1 LNVGYRDMCAE
12 AGWVA
17 CVSKVLTGGIRTMNP
32 FHTLRNFA
40 LWVCRARVLW
50 MPLMCALWATGA
62 SAQEIEDR
70 MGAALSAFAGQPI
83 GIESVRPSPAPGI
96 VEVQVINGPLLYA
109 TEDGGYFFLNGDLH
123 QVSVSGAVNLTEERR
138 SLARKEQL
146 AAVSLE
152 DMVVFSPKGETRDYV
167 SVFTDVTCFYC
178 QKLHREVDQLNAKG
192 VEVRYLAFPRGGIN
206 SDGAKKLATAWCADD
221 QQTTLTELKAGMD
234 LPVNDC
240 ADSPIAAQYQLGQEM
255 GVSGTP
261 AIITSS
267 GMMIPG
273 YRPAADLI
281 VALGLD

>member
-1 LNVGYRDMCAE
+1 
-12 AGWVA
+12 
-17 CVSKVLTGGIRTMNP
+17 MNP
-32 FHTLRNFA
+32 FYTWRNLA
-40 LWVCRARVLW
+40 LWVCRERVLC
-50 MPLMCALWATGA
+50 MPLMCALWITGA

-240 ADSPIAAQYQLGQEM
+240 ADSPIADQYQLGQEM

-281 VALGLD
+281 VVLGLD

>member
-1 LNVGYRDMCAE
+1 
-12 AGWVA
+12 
-17 CVSKVLTGGIRTMNP
+17 MNP
-32 FHTLRNFA
+32 FYTWRNLA
-40 LWVCRARVLW
+40 LSVCRERVLC
-50 MPLMCALWATGA
+50 MPLMCALWITGA

-281 VALGLD
+281 VVLGLD

>member
-1 LNVGYRDMCAE
+1 
-12 AGWVA
+12 
-17 CVSKVLTGGIRTMNP
+17 MNP
-32 FHTLRNFA
+32 FYTWRNLA
-40 LWVCRARVLW
+40 LWVCRERVLC
-50 MPLMCALWATGA
+50 MPLMCALWITGA

-281 VALGLD
+281 VVLGLD

>member
-1 LNVGYRDMCAE
+1 
-12 AGWVA
+12 
-17 CVSKVLTGGIRTMNP
+17 
-32 FHTLRNFA
+32 
-40 LWVCRARVLW
+40 
-50 MPLMCALWATGA
+50 MCALWITGA

-281 VALGLD
+281 VVLGLD

>member
-1 LNVGYRDMCAE
+1 
-12 AGWVA
+12 
-17 CVSKVLTGGIRTMNP
+17 MNP

-50 MPLMCALWATGA
+50 MPLMCALWITGA
-62 SAQEIEDR
+62 SAQEVEDR
-70 MGAALSAFAGQPI
+70 MGSALSAFAGQPI

-273 YRPAADLI
+273 YRPADDLI

>member
-1 LNVGYRDMCAE
+1 
-12 AGWVA
+12 
-17 CVSKVLTGGIRTMNP
+17 MNP
-32 FHTLRNFA
+32 FYTLRNLA
-40 LWVCRARVLW
+40 LWVCRERVLW
-50 MPLMCALWATGA
+50 MPLMCALWITGA
-62 SAQEIEDR
+62 SAQEVEDR
-70 MGAALSAFAGQPI
+70 MAAALSAFAGQPI

-281 VALGLD
+281 VVLGLD

>member
-1 LNVGYRDMCAE
+1 
-12 AGWVA
+12 
-17 CVSKVLTGGIRTMNP
+17 MNP
-32 FHTLRNFA
+32 FYTLRNLA

-50 MPLMCALWATGA
+50 MPLMCALWITGA

-123 QVSVSGAVNLTEERR
+123 QVSEAGAVNLTEERR

-152 DMVVFSPKGETRDYV
+152 DMVIFSPKGETRDYV

>member
-1 LNVGYRDMCAE
+1 
-12 AGWVA
+12 
-17 CVSKVLTGGIRTMNP
+17 MNP
-32 FHTLRNFA
+32 FYMLRTLAPRGHCA
-40 LWVCRARVLW
+40 WVLWV
-50 MPLMCALWATGA
+50 PLLCAMWITGA

-221 QQTTLTELKAGMD
+221 QQTTLTELKAGMN

>member
-1 LNVGYRDMCAE
+1 
-12 AGWVA
+12 
-17 CVSKVLTGGIRTMNP
+17 MNP
-32 FHTLRNFA
+32 FYTWRNLA
-40 LWVCRARVLW
+40 LWVCRERVLW
-50 MPLMCALWATGA
+50 MPLMCALWITGA

-152 DMVVFSPKGETRDYV
+152 DMVIFSPKGETRDYV

-281 VALGLD
+281 VVLGLD

>member
-1 LNVGYRDMCAE
+1 
-12 AGWVA
+12 
-17 CVSKVLTGGIRTMNP
+17 MNP

-50 MPLMCALWATGA
+50 MPLMCALWVTGA

-70 MGAALSAFAGQPI
+70 LGAALSAFAGQPI

>member
-1 LNVGYRDMCAE
+1 
-12 AGWVA
+12 
-17 CVSKVLTGGIRTMNP
+17 MNP
-32 FHTLRNFA
+32 FYTLRNLA
-40 LWVCRARVLW
+40 LWVCRERVLW
-50 MPLMCALWATGA
+50 MPLMCALWITGA
-62 SAQEIEDR
+62 SAQEVEDR

-83 GIESVRPSPAPGI
+83 AIESVRPSPAPGI

>member
-1 LNVGYRDMCAE
+1 
-12 AGWVA
+12 
-17 CVSKVLTGGIRTMNP
+17 MNP
-32 FHTLRNFA
+32 FYTWRNLA
-40 LWVCRARVLW
+40 VWVCRERVLC
-50 MPLMCALWATGA
+50 MPLMCALWITGA
-62 SAQEIEDR
+62 SAQETEDR

-221 QQTTLTELKAGMD
+221 QQTTLTELKAGVD

>member
-1 LNVGYRDMCAE
+1 
-12 AGWVA
+12 
-17 CVSKVLTGGIRTMNP
+17 
-32 FHTLRNFA
+32 
-40 LWVCRARVLW
+40 
-50 MPLMCALWATGA
+50 
-62 SAQEIEDR
+62 

-83 GIESVRPSPAPGI
+83 GIESIRPSPAPGI
-96 VEVQVINGPLLYA
+96 VEVQVTNGPLLYA

-123 QVSVSGAVNLTEERR
+123 QVSVAGAVNLTEKRR

-167 SVFTDVTCFYC
+167 SIFTDVTCFYC

-206 SDGAKKLATAWCADD
+206 SDGAKKLATAWCANDR
-221 QQTTLTELKAGMD
+221 QTTLTELKAGMA

-240 ADSPIAAQYQLGQEM
+240 ADNPIASQYQLGQEM

>member
-1 LNVGYRDMCAE
+1 
-12 AGWVA
+12 
-17 CVSKVLTGGIRTMNP
+17 MNP
-32 FHTLRNFA
+32 FYTLRNLA

-50 MPLMCALWATGA
+50 MPLMCALWVTGA

-70 MGAALSAFAGQPI
+70 LGAALSAFAGQPI
-83 GIESVRPSPAPGI
+83 GIESVRPSPAAGI

-206 SDGAKKLATAWCADD
+206 SDGAKKLATAWCAND

-240 ADSPIAAQYQLGQEM
+240 ADNPIAAQYQLGQEM

-267 GMMIPG
+267 GIMIPG

>member
-1 LNVGYRDMCAE
+1 
-12 AGWVA
+12 
-17 CVSKVLTGGIRTMNP
+17 MNP
-32 FHTLRNFA
+32 FFMLRNLA
-40 LWVCRARVLW
+40 LWDCCARVFWILSI
-50 MPLMCALWATGA
+50 WAVWITGA
-62 SAQEIEDR
+62 SAQEIEDQ
-70 MGAALSAFAGQPI
+70 MGAALSAFAGQSV
-83 GIESVRPSPAPGI
+83 GIESIRPSPAPGI

-109 TEDGGYFFLNGDLH
+109 TEDGRYFFLNGDLY
-123 QVSVSGAVNLTEERR
+123 QVSAAGAVNLTEERR
-138 SLARKEQL
+138 SLARKDQL
-146 AAVSLE
+146 AAVPIE

-221 QQTTLTELKAGMD
+221 QQTTLTELKAGID

>member
-1 LNVGYRDMCAE
+1 
-12 AGWVA
+12 
-17 CVSKVLTGGIRTMNP
+17 MNP
-32 FHTLRNFA
+32 FYALRNLA
-40 LWVCRARVLW
+40 LWVCRERVLW
-50 MPLMCALWATGA
+50 MPLMCALWITGA

-281 VALGLD
+281 VVLGLD

>member
-1 LNVGYRDMCAE
+1 
-12 AGWVA
+12 
-17 CVSKVLTGGIRTMNP
+17 MNP
-32 FHTLRNFA
+32 FYTWRNLA
-40 LWVCRARVLW
+40 LWVCLERVLC
-50 MPLMCALWATGA
+50 MPLMCALWITGA

-281 VALGLD
+281 VVLGLD

>member
-1 LNVGYRDMCAE
+1 
-12 AGWVA
+12 
-17 CVSKVLTGGIRTMNP
+17 MNP
-32 FHTLRNFA
+32 FYTLRNLA
-40 LWVCRARVLW
+40 LWVCRERVLW
-50 MPLMCALWATGA
+50 MPLMCALWITGA

-109 TEDGGYFFLNGDLH
+109 TEDGAYFFLNGDLH
-123 QVSVSGAVNLTEERR
+123 QVSLSGAVNLTEERR

-281 VALGLD
+281 VVLGLD

>member
-1 LNVGYRDMCAE
+1 
-12 AGWVA
+12 
-17 CVSKVLTGGIRTMNP
+17 MNP
-32 FHTLRNFA
+32 FYTLRNLA
-40 LWVCRARVLW
+40 LWGYRARVLW
-50 MPLMCALWATGA
+50 IPLMCAAWITGA

-123 QVSVSGAVNLTEERR
+123 QVSAAGAVNLTEERR

-178 QKLHREVDQLNAKG
+178 QKLHREVDQLNAEG

-206 SDGAKKLATAWCADD
+206 SDGAKKLATAWCAND

>member
-1 LNVGYRDMCAE
+1 
-12 AGWVA
+12 
-17 CVSKVLTGGIRTMNP
+17 MNP
-32 FHTLRNFA
+32 FYTLRNLA

-50 MPLMCALWATGA
+50 MPLMCALWITGA

>member
-1 LNVGYRDMCAE
+1 
-12 AGWVA
+12 
-17 CVSKVLTGGIRTMNP
+17 
-32 FHTLRNFA
+32 
-40 LWVCRARVLW
+40 
-50 MPLMCALWATGA
+50 LMCALWITGA

-83 GIESVRPSPAPGI
+83 GIEAVRPSPAPGI

-152 DMVVFSPKGETRDYV
+152 DMVIFSPKGETRDYV

-281 VALGLD
+281 VVLGLD

>member
-1 LNVGYRDMCAE
+1 
-12 AGWVA
+12 
-17 CVSKVLTGGIRTMNP
+17 
-32 FHTLRNFA
+32 
-40 LWVCRARVLW
+40 
-50 MPLMCALWATGA
+50 MCALWITGA

>member
-1 LNVGYRDMCAE
+1 
-12 AGWVA
+12 
-17 CVSKVLTGGIRTMNP
+17 MNP
-32 FHTLRNFA
+32 FYTLRNLAF
-40 LWVCRARVLW
+40 WVCRERVLW
-50 MPLMCALWATGA
+50 MPLMCALWITGA

-281 VALGLD
+281 VVLGLD

>member
-1 LNVGYRDMCAE
+1 
-12 AGWVA
+12 
-17 CVSKVLTGGIRTMNP
+17 MNP
-32 FHTLRNFA
+32 FYTWRNLA
-40 LWVCRARVLW
+40 VWVCRERVLC
-50 MPLMCALWATGA
+50 MPLMCALWITGA

-123 QVSVSGAVNLTEERR
+123 QVSEAGAVNLTEERR

-281 VALGLD
+281 VVLGLD

>member
-1 LNVGYRDMCAE
+1 MCAV
-12 AGWVA
+12 W
-17 CVSKVLTGGIRTMNP
+17 I
-32 FHTLRNFA
+32 
-40 LWVCRARVLW
+40 
-50 MPLMCALWATGA
+50 TGA

-123 QVSVSGAVNLTEERR
+123 QVSAAGAVNLTEERR

-281 VALGLD
+281 LALGLD

>member
-1 LNVGYRDMCAE
+1 
-12 AGWVA
+12 
-17 CVSKVLTGGIRTMNP
+17 MNP
-32 FHTLRNFA
+32 FYTLRNLA
-40 LWVCRARVLW
+40 LWGCRARVLW
-50 MPLMCALWATGA
+50 IPLMCAVWVTGA

-70 MGAALSAFAGQPI
+70 MGEALSAFAGQPI
-83 GIESVRPSPAPGI
+83 DIESVRPSPAPGI

-123 QVSVSGAVNLTEERR
+123 QVSVAGAVNLTEERR

-178 QKLHREVDQLNAKG
+178 QKLHMEVDQLNAKG